1 MVIYAVIFGEKK
13 IFNRQTLLLVIVGFF
28 TFGAGYIVAL
38 QFGETFSSHDHSTG
52 RSTINGVE
60 IIHNHEP
67 LEITDNIEFDFEL
80 IQADSNDWNIFLNIK
95 GLIFSPENVG
105 RKHVAGQGHA
115 HVFVDGRKHG
125 RIYSNWYHLGP
136 VNIDSEITVTLNS
149 NNHKVFFRNGKP
161 VQASHKLTK

>member
-67 LEITDNIEFDFEL
+67 LEITDNIEFDYEL
-80 IQADSNDWNIFLNIK
+80 N
-95 GLIFSPENVG
+95 
-105 RKHVAGQGHA
+105 
-115 HVFVDGRKHG
+115 
-125 RIYSNWYHLGP
+125 
-136 VNIDSEITVTLNS
+136 
-149 NNHKVFFRNGKP
+149 
-161 VQASHKLTK
+161 